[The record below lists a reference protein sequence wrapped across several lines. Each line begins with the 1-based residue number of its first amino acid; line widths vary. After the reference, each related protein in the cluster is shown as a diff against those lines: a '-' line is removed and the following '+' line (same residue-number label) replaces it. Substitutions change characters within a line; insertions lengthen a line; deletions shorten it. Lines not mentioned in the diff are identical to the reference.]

1 MTEKTFKKK
10 LAEVDVCFAK
20 KMLNTQK
27 RQPNLSD
34 KNVSV
39 DVESIFI
46 KANITLTH
54 LKK

>member
-1 MTEKTFKKK
+1 MMEKTFEKK
-10 LAEVDVCFAK
+10 LAKVGVCLAK
-20 KMLNTQK
+20 KVLNTQK

-39 DVESIFI
+39 NAKSIFV
-46 KANITLTH
+46 KANITLIH

>member
-10 LAEVDVCFAK
+10 LAEVDVCLAK